1 MSPRMEILESASRVP
16 GAPGDGALDQ
26 RPGLGVVPLLGG
38 ERRGSKSDEERNQ
51 QRRASGHRR
60 AISRRALAA
69 ASALAAAVA
78 CEDVQ
83 LPGGGT
89 VTTADLV
96 VLPLQSGAPGVASA
110 TFWVYND
117 RLVTR
122 DLNHQD
128 TQLNPYLQIE
138 FPPGCLSSLNGSPL
152 SVDDSVQVTIEARP
166 GAYGLTL
173 SPSGLEFTLE
183 TPTVTFFYGRYAD
196 LSVIA
201 GEPAFPD
208 EAAYLAALEVWE
220 EVTVGQWR
228 VARGSGSAGV
238 DAIVAAVDAPGELLV
253 AARR

>member
-1 MSPRMEILESASRVP
+1 MEVLEPPSRVA
-16 GAPGDGALDQ
+16 GAPRDGALDQ
-26 RPGLGVVPLLGG
+26 RPGLGVVPVLGG
-38 ERRGSKSDEERNQ
+38 ERRGSKSGEQRNQ

-69 ASALAAAVA
+69 ASALGAVLAGVA

-89 VTTADLV
+89 VPTADLV
-96 VLPLQSGAPGVASA
+96 ILPLQSGAPVVTSA
-110 TFWVYND
+110 TLWVYND
-117 RLVTR
+117 RLVSQVLR
-122 DLNHQD
+122 HLDAGLN
-128 TQLNPYLQIE
+128 TYLRVD
-138 FPPGCLSSLNGSPL
+138 FPEGCLSSLNGSPL

-166 GAYGLTL
+166 GEYGLTL

-228 VARGSGSAGV
+228 VARGSGAAGV
-238 DAIVAAVDAPGELLV
+238 DAIAAAVDAPGELLV